1 MIIQIVLTTILIYLV
16 AKVFSQPL
24 FSSLVKLGT
33 ILVVFAGILFV
44 FKPSATNSIAHLMG
58 VGRGA
63 DLFSYLAISVGA
75 VVLFSFYLRMRSLEL
90 RNIELVRQLAIQ
102 QFYFERDSSKMVGR
116 TKSGDPASSSPA
128 Q

>member
-1 MIIQIVLTTILIYLV
+1 VIIQIVLTTILIYLV
-16 AKVFSQPL
+16 AKVISQPL

-33 ILVVFAGILFV
+33 LLVVFAGILFV
-44 FKPSATNSIAHLMG
+44 FKPSATTAIAHLVG

-90 RNIELVRQLAIQ
+90 RNVELVRQLAIQ
-102 QFYFERDSSKMVGR
+102 QFYLERDHSKMTG
-116 TKSGDPASSSPA
+116 TALEHA
-128 Q
+128 